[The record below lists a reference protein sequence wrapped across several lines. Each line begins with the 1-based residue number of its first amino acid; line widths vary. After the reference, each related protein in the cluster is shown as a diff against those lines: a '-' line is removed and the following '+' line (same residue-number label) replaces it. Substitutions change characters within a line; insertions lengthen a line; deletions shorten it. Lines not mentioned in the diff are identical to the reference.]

1 MGGAIASCLYRA
13 AGRQRDMR
21 LGFEKKAVRRTEAPV
36 SRGVATVSVEGLWAR
51 ACPEPPSV
59 QILVVVA
66 NTPEG
71 SWRTDAEK
79 GFM

>member
-1 MGGAIASCLYRA
+1 VPIPGRRSAERITPVTLVESDGA
-13 AGRQRDMR
+13 
-21 LGFEKKAVRRTEAPV
+21 EAPT

>member
-1 MGGAIASCLYRA
+1 MPIPRRRS
-13 AGRQRDMR
+13 
-21 LGFEKKAVRRTEAPV
+21 AVRTVGSPEEGPAAEAPV

>member
-1 MGGAIASCLYRA
+1 M
-13 AGRQRDMR
+13 
-21 LGFEKKAVRRTEAPV
+21 
-36 SRGVATVSVEGLWAR
+36 SRGVATVSVEGYWAR

>member
-1 MGGAIASCLYRA
+1 MPIP
-13 AGRQRDMR
+13 GRRS
-21 LGFEKKAVRRTEAPV
+21 AVRYVSSRRESRDAEAPT

>member
-1 MGGAIASCLYRA
+1 M
-13 AGRQRDMR
+13 
-21 LGFEKKAVRRTEAPV
+21 
-36 SRGVATVSVEGLWAR
+36 SVEGLWAR

>member
-13 AGRQRDMR
+13 VGRQRVHFPN
-21 LGFEKKAVRRTEAPV
+21 LLEVRGEAEAPT

>member
-1 MGGAIASCLYRA
+1 MLIP
-13 AGRQRDMR
+13 GRRS
-21 LGFEKKAVRRTEAPV
+21 AVRHGIIDRAEAPV
-36 SRGVATVSVEGLWAR
+36 SRGVATVSVEGYWAR

>member
-1 MGGAIASCLYRA
+1 MPIPIRWGRAIRRA
-13 AGRQRDMR
+13 AYAAGLKPQRV
-21 LGFEKKAVRRTEAPV
+21 GESV
-36 SRGVATVSVEGLWAR
+36 TVSVEGYWAR
-51 ACPEPPSV
+51 ARLEPPSV

-71 SWRTDAEK
+71 SWRTEVEK

>member
-1 MGGAIASCLYRA
+1 MPIP
-13 AGRQRDMR
+13 GRRS
-21 LGFEKKAVRRTEAPV
+21 AVRNVSRAQSPSHAEAPV

-51 ACPEPPSV
+51 ACLEPPSV

>member
-1 MGGAIASCLYRA
+1 MPIP
-13 AGRQRDMR
+13 GRRSAETETRFRPR
-21 LGFEKKAVRRTEAPV
+21 LPDAPT

-51 ACPEPPSV
+51 ACLEPPSV

-66 NTPEG
+66 NTRER
-71 SWRTDAEK
+71 SSRTDVEK